1 MEAEVYFNSFSND
14 IKGIIDKFPRLHF
27 KISISALCFS
37 FLLLLLQV
45 VLDKKDGGS
54 ESLK

>member
-1 MEAEVYFNSFSND
+1 MDAEVYFNSFSND
-14 IKGIIDKFPRLHF
+14 IKGIIDKFLRLHF
-27 KISISALCFS
+27 KISISELCFS

-54 ESLK
+54 ESL